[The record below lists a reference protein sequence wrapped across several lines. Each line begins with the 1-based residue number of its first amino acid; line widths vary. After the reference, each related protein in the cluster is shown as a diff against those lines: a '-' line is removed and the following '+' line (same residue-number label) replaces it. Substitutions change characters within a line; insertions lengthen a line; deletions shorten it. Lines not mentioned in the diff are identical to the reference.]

1 MSTRARSR
9 ASSASSPRCARSA
22 ARSAPIASPPATVAG
37 TTAEHGS
44 TVTTLELFFD
54 LVFVFTITQL
64 TSVLVHEP
72 TWTGAFQVA
81 LMLGVIFWM
90 YGGYAWLTNA
100 VALDRVSRRL
110 TLLAAMAAL
119 LVVALAV
126 PGAFAG
132 SGATFGMAYLAVVLI
147 HLTTFIRAAHVSVAQ
162 AMRGLAPFNVST
174 ALMVVAGGVAG
185 GTTQYVLWSAAFAL
199 EWVSPMLIDDSGFLI
214 APAHFVE
221 RHGLVVIV
229 AIGESVVAVGI
240 GASHLP
246 VDAGLVVDA
255 VLGLALTACL
265 WWSYFGGDEDAP
277 EAAMAAAPASARPR
291 LAIRAFGYAYIPI
304 LLGVVLVA
312 AGLKHVTGQPFHP
325 LATPWALAL
334 AGGSAVFLLGEAGF
348 RLALRLGE
356 ATPRVVAAVVAVATI
371 PLGTQGGGAAQVLA
385 LVAIF
390 SAMLAAPGTRRRR

>member
-1 MSTRARSR
+1 M
-9 ASSASSPRCARSA
+9 
-22 ARSAPIASPPATVAG
+22 AG
-37 TTAEHGS
+37 ATAEHGS

-72 TWTGAFQVA
+72 TWTGVFQVT

-100 VALDRVSRRL
+100 VALDRVPRRL

-126 PGAFAG
+126 PGAFSG
-132 SGATFGMAYLAVVLI
+132 SGATFGLAYLAVVLI
-147 HLTTFIRAAHVSVAQ
+147 HLTTFIHAAHISVAQ

-185 GTTQYVLWSAAFAL
+185 GTLQYVLWSAAFAL
-199 EWVSPMLIDDSGFLI
+199 EWISPKLIDDSGFVI
-214 APAHFVE
+214 APGHFVE

-240 GASHLP
+240 GAGELP
-246 VDAGLVVDA
+246 VDATLVADA

-265 WWSYFGGDEDAP
+265 WWSYFGDDEEAP
-277 EAAMAAAPASARPR
+277 EAAMRATPPAARPR
-291 LAIRAFGYAYIPI
+291 LAINAFGYAYIPI
-304 LLGVVLVA
+304 LLGVVVIA
-312 AGLKHVTGQPFHP
+312 AGLKHVTGRPFEP
-325 LATPWALAL
+325 LDTPWALAL
-334 AGGSAVFLLGEAGF
+334 GGGSAVFLLGEAAF
-348 RLALRLGE
+348 RRALRLGGD
-356 ATPRVVAAVVAVATI
+356 APRAIAALAALATI
-371 PLGTQGGGAAQVLA
+371 PLGTQVTAAAQVLA
-385 LVAIF
+385 LVAVFI
-390 SAMLAAPGTRRRR
+390 AMLAGARRTRPRP

>member
-1 MSTRARSR
+1 MAE
-9 ASSASSPRCARSA
+9 A
-22 ARSAPIASPPATVAG
+22 
-37 TTAEHGS
+37 TAEHGS

-110 TLLAAMAAL
+110 TLLSAMAAL

-126 PGAFAG
+126 PGAFSG

-147 HLTTFIRAAHVSVAQ
+147 HLTTFIHAAHISVAQ
-162 AMRGLAPFNVST
+162 AMRGLAPFNVGT

-185 GTTQYVLWSAAFAL
+185 GTLQYILWSAAFAL
-199 EWVSPMLIDDSGFLI
+199 EWVSPKLIDDSGFVI
-214 APAHFVE
+214 APGHFVE

-240 GASHLP
+240 GAGELP
-246 VDAGLVVDA
+246 VDATLVADA

-265 WWSYFGGDEDAP
+265 WWSYFGEDEEAP
-277 EAAMAAAPASARPR
+277 EAAMRAAPPAARPR
-291 LAIRAFGYAYIPI
+291 LAINAFGYAYIPI
-304 LLGVVLVA
+304 LLGVVVIA
-312 AGLKHVTGQPFHP
+312 AGLKHVTGRPFEP
-325 LATPWALAL
+325 LDTPWALAL
-334 AGGSAVFLLGEAGF
+334 GGGSAVFLLGEAAF
-348 RLALRLGE
+348 RRALRLGGD
-356 ATPRVVAAVVAVATI
+356 APRAIAAVAASATI
-371 PLGTQGGGAAQVLA
+371 PIGTQVTAAAQVLA
-385 LVAIF
+385 LVAVFI
-390 SAMLAAPGTRRRR
+390 AMLAAARRTRPRR